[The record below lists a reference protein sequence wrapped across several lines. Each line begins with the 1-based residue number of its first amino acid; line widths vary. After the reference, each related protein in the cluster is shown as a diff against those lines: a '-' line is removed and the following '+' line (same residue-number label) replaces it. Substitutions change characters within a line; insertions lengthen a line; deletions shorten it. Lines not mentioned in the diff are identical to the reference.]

1 MRKLP
6 LFAAVL
12 ALALPWQ
19 ARALEQ
25 SDPQLLGGAGERTL
39 ASQVSSQDPSY
50 QVLKD
55 LASRGALSRPFP
67 QDGSSLS
74 RAEMALLVEDA
85 ARTVLGPNSIQMAD
99 LPALPP
105 LPGEAAAPGIP
116 AAGALPAA
124 AFSASS
130 GDKDAVYKLV
140 QEYQDE
146 LMKMGAKLTSVE
158 DQLAALK
165 QRDDD
170 LNSKID
176 HLLKMTGLKI
186 NGEAVVQ
193 SIDFGFMPKGSD
205 MATFWPT
212 VGYFDMNVNARP
224 RPDMYAEVVL
234 RMETLFGAYWGS
246 DNAAS
251 LRRFRMRADTPVGLT
266 LGMLDYKNTPLT
278 VWAVQDEF
286 PYEGPIWA
294 HMRKEGMDE
303 LYLGDNQWPLYGA
316 LADTTLL
323 WFDGMDEYIQVMG
336 SKLATN
342 GQSNSNLPFAT
353 TMPYDQYLVGGR
365 TAFTLPSVVPGDAK
379 HHAMNATLGFNYFEI
394 RDVADSQING
404 PTIRNQGVQMN
415 NVFSS
420 DLKLGFMDD
429 GLVIK
434 GEYAVA
440 NYNPDLESQDNSWAH
455 GTAETLHCILN
466 EGGTKIDAY
475 GVSVDPSFINYA
487 AQTRT
492 QDNYDDAMQFPGP
505 SGVGLYDP
513 ITANNLWD
521 PGKSKYENNVGQYYW
536 LTRYNNVP
544 YANYQGQP
552 GGGKVVGLYVPYDP
566 FSNNSTPYGEATPN
580 RQGGGLKYNGSYAGG
595 LIQPSLA
602 GSYLSETQAGWWIPP
617 TAGVDSS
624 LFERTFLRGQG
635 GLKLDFN
642 GLNISWLPLAVW
654 GGMTCEQTEDGE
666 PANSALHYADLVSST
681 IDFGLDYGLTQ
692 KVHLLGGYEHQQW
705 DGSDYINTGAFI
717 SDTRYQ
723 WYYSAYLIDSYSG
736 GVSWDVSKA
745 TNVFLAYSQHNVWQG
760 EIQGAGTRVFNGTGL
775 TQEIDA
781 TVRMKF

>member
-1 MRKLP
+1 VRKL
-6 LFAAVL
+6 LLYSAVL

-55 LASRGALSRPFP
+55 LADRGALSRPFP

-105 LPGEAAAPGIP
+105 LPGEATSPAP
-116 AAGALPAA
+116 AAT
-124 AFSASS
+124 FSATTA
-130 GDKDAVYKLV
+130 DKDAVYKLV
-140 QEYQDE
+140 QQYQDD
-146 LMKMGAKLTSVE
+146 LMKLGAKLTSIE

-193 SIDFGFMPKGSD
+193 SIDFGLLPKGAD
-205 MATFWPT
+205 MESIWPT

-224 RPDMYAEVVL
+224 RPDMYAELVF
-234 RMETLFGAYWGS
+234 RMETIFGAYWGS
-246 DNAAS
+246 ANFAGV
-251 LRRFRMRADTPVGLT
+251 RRFKFRADTPVGLT
-266 LGMLDYKNTPLT
+266 VGMLDYKDTPLT

-286 PYEGPIWA
+286 PYENPVYA
-294 HMRKEGMDE
+294 RMRKEGMDD
-303 LYLGDNQWPLYGA
+303 LYLGDNQWPIYGA

-323 WFDGMDEYIQVMG
+323 WFDGMDQYIQVMG

-353 TMPYDQYLVGGR
+353 TMPYDQYLIGGR

-379 HHAMNATLGFNYFEI
+379 HHAMDATLGFNYFEI
-394 RDVADSQING
+394 RDIADSQIDG
-404 PTIRNQGVQMN
+404 PSVRNQGVQMN

-440 NYNPDLESQDNSWAH
+440 NYNPDLESQDNPWAH

-475 GVSVDPSFINYA
+475 GVSVDPNFINYA

-505 SGVGLYDP
+505 SGIGLYDP
-513 ITANNLWD
+513 ITANNYYNVSD
-521 PGKSKYENNVGQYYW
+521 SKYELLGQYNF
-536 LTRYNNVP
+536 LTRYNNVI
-544 YANYQGQP
+544 YANYAGQP

-566 FSNNSTPYGEATPN
+566 YTNNSTPYGEATPN
-580 RQGGGLKYNGSYAGG
+580 RQGGGIKYNGSYAGG

-602 GSYLSETQAGWWIPP
+602 GSYLSETQADWWLNS
-617 TAGVDSS
+617 DSS
-624 LFERTFLRGQG
+624 LLERTFMRGQG

-642 GLNISWLPLAVW
+642 GLNIGWLPLAIW

-666 PANSALHYADLVSST
+666 SVNSPLHYADLVSAT
-681 IDFGLDYGLTQ
+681 VDFGFDYGLTK
-692 KVHLLGGYEHQQW
+692 KVHLLGGYQHQQW
-705 DGSDYINTGAFI
+705 DGNDWINTGSI
-717 SDTRYQ
+717 VEGQRYQ
-723 WYYSAYLIDSYSG
+723 WYYSAYLVDSYAG
-736 GVSWDVSKA
+736 GVSWDISKA
-745 TNVFLAYSQHNVWQG
+745 TNVYLAYSQHNVWQG
-760 EIQGAGTRVFNGTGL
+760 EVQAAGAGLYNGTGM

>member
-1 MRKLP
+1 MRKL
-6 LFAAVL
+6 LLYAAVL

-39 ASQVSSQDPSY
+39 ASQVGSQDPSY
-50 QVLKD
+50 QVLKN
-55 LASRGALSRPFP
+55 LAGRGALSRPFP

-85 ARTVLGPNSIQMAD
+85 ARNVLGANAVQMAD

-105 LPGEAAAPGIP
+105 LPGETTAP
-116 AAGALPAA
+116 ALPAT
-124 AFSASS
+124 AFSATTA
-130 GDKDAVYKLV
+130 DKDAVYKLV
-140 QEYQDE
+140 QQYQDD
-146 LMKMGAKLTSVE
+146 LMKLGAKLTSVE

-165 QRDDD
+165 QRDED

-193 SIDFGFMPKGSD
+193 SIDFGSSNKSQGMESV
-205 MATFWPT
+205 WPT
-212 VGYFDMNVNARP
+212 VGYFDMNINARP
-224 RPDMYAEVVL
+224 RPDMYAELVF
-234 RMETLFGAYWGS
+234 RMETIFGAYWGS
-246 DNAAS
+246 ANFAGV
-251 LRRFRMRADTPVGLT
+251 RRFKFRADTPVGLT
-266 LGMLDYKNTPLT
+266 VGMLDYKNTPLT

-286 PYEGPIWA
+286 PYENPVYA
-294 HMRKEGMDE
+294 RMRKEGMDD
-303 LYLGDNQWPLYGA
+303 LYLGDNQWPIYGA

-323 WFDGMDEYIQVMG
+323 WGDSVDQYIQVMG

-353 TMPYDQYLVGGR
+353 TMPYDQYLIGGR
-365 TAFTLPSVVPGDAK
+365 TAFTLPTVVPGDTK
-379 HHAMNATLGFNYFEI
+379 HHAMNATLGFNYFEV
-394 RDVADSQING
+394 RDVADSQIDG
-404 PTIRNQGVQMN
+404 PSIRNQGVQMN

-429 GLVIK
+429 GLIIK

-440 NYNPDLESQDNSWAH
+440 NYNPDLESQDNPWAH

-475 GVSVDPSFINYA
+475 GVSVDPNFINYA

-492 QDNYDDAMQFPGP
+492 QDNFDDAQNFG
-505 SGVGLYDP
+505 GLYAP
-513 ITANNLWD
+513 ITANNYYNVSD
-521 PGKSKYENNVGQYYW
+521 SKYELLGQYNW
-536 LTRYNNVP
+536 LTRYNNVI
-544 YANYQGQP
+544 YANYTGQP
-552 GGGKVVGLYVPYDP
+552 VGKVVGLYVPYDP
-566 FSNNSTPYGEATPN
+566 FTNNSTPYGEATPN
-580 RQGGGLKYNGSYAGG
+580 RQGGGIKYNGSYAGG

-602 GSYLSETQAGWWIPP
+602 GSYLSETEADWW
-617 TAGVDSS
+617 TGSSSS
-624 LFERTFLRGQG
+624 LIERTFTRGQG

-642 GLNISWLPLAVW
+642 GLNVSWLPLTMW
-654 GGMTCEQTEDGE
+654 GGITCEQTEDGE
-666 PANSALHYADLVSST
+666 PANSALHYTDLVSST
-681 IDFGLDYGLTQ
+681 IDFGLDYGLTK
-692 KVHLLGGYEHQQW
+692 KVHVLGGYQHQQW
-705 DGSDYINTGAFI
+705 DGNDFINTGAF
-717 SDTRYQ
+717 TGNRYQ
-723 WYYSAYLIDSYSG
+723 WYYSAYLVDSYCG
-736 GVSWDVSKA
+736 GVSWDLSKA
-745 TNVFLAYSQHNVWQG
+745 TNIYLAYSQHNIWQG
-760 EIQGAGTRVFNGTGL
+760 EIEGAPVNGAPATLVNSPGM